1 VEIGVQTATKIAPW
15 GPRVDPHFDVADY
28 DPEGDLMVLNFGP
41 QHPSTHGVLRIKLW
55 LDGEKVVKAVP
66 YLGYLH
72 RGVEKLCEKLA
83 YVQIP
88 PIVDKHDYVSAM
100 TNELAI
106 CMAFEKLEGTEVP
119 RRARYLRT
127 IVAEFQRV
135 ASHLLWL
142 GTFCND
148 IGGALGGGGSIFMYT
163 FRERELILD
172 LFEDLTGQRLHYNYH
187 QVGGVRHDLPAGWAA
202 KARAAAKEILERLP
216 EHHRMVADN
225 PVFRARTVGVGRLD
239 PRLAME
245 LGIGGPLLRA
255 SGVAHDLRIAQPYAA
270 YDEIA
275 VRTFTAA
282 EGDAYARF
290 QVRMQEMEES
300 LRIAIELLDGI
311 PEGPI
316 MGRKV
321 VTMPNAVKP
330 PKGEAYVGIETPR
343 GELGTYVV
351 SDGTQFPYRV
361 KFRPPSYHA
370 LSALPYLLPGVT
382 VSDVVTILGSLDPIM
397 GEADR

>member
-1 VEIGVQTATKIAPW
+1 MQTATKIAP
-15 GPRVDPHFDVADY
+15 PARRVDPHLDLADY

-72 RGVEKLCEKLA
+72 RGAEKLCEKLT
-83 YVQIP
+83 YVQVP

-100 TNELAI
+100 INELAV

-127 IVAEFQRV
+127 IVAELQRV

-148 IGGALGGGGSIFMYT
+148 IGGAMGGGGSVFMYA
-163 FRERELILD
+163 FRERELIID
-172 LFEDLTGQRLHYNYH
+172 LFEELAGARMHYNYV
-187 QVGGVRHDLPAGWAA
+187 QVGGVRHDLTPGWAA
-202 KARAAAKEILERLP
+202 KAKAVAKEILARLP
-216 EHHRMVADN
+216 EHHAMLDDN
-225 PVFRARTVGVGRLD
+225 PIFRARTVGLGYLE
-239 PRLAME
+239 PELAME
-245 LGIGGPLLRA
+245 LGIGGPMLRA
-255 SGVAHDLRIAQPYAA
+255 SGVAHDLRVSQPYAA
-270 YDEIA
+270 YDEIE
-275 VRTFTAA
+275 VKTFTAT
-282 EGDAYARF
+282 EGDVYARYL
-290 QVRMQEMEES
+290 VRMQEMEES
-300 LRIAIELLDGI
+300 LRIASALLDGI

-316 MGRKV
+316 LGRKAA

-330 PKGEAYVGIETPR
+330 PKGDAYVGIESPR

-351 SDGTQFPYRV
+351 SDGTPNPYRV
-361 KFRPPSYHA
+361 KFRAPSYHA

-382 VSDVVTILGSLDPIM
+382 VSDVVAVLGSLDPIM

>member
-1 VEIGVQTATKIAPW
+1 MQTASKMAPPA
-15 GPRVDPHFDVADY
+15 PRVDPHLDLATYEPD
-28 DPEGDLMVLNFGP
+28 GDLLVLNFGP

-55 LDGEKVVKAVP
+55 LDGERVVKAVP

-72 RGVEKLCEKLA
+72 RGAEKLCEKLT

-100 TNELAI
+100 INELAV
-106 CMAFEKLEGTEVP
+106 CMAFEKLDGTEVP

-127 IVAEFQRV
+127 IVAELQRV

-148 IGGALGGGGSIFMYT
+148 IGGAMGGGGSIFMYT
-163 FRERELILD
+163 FRERELIID
-172 LFEDLTGQRLHYNYH
+172 LFEELAGARMHYNYV
-187 QVGGVRHDLPAGWAA
+187 QVGGVRHDLTAGWADKA
-202 KARAAAKEILERLP
+202 KAVAKEILARIP
-216 EHHRMVADN
+216 EYRRMLDDN
-225 PVFRARTVGVGRLD
+225 PVFRSRTVGLGYLD
-239 PRLAME
+239 PDLAQE
-245 LGIGGPLLRA
+245 LGIGGPALRA
-255 SGVAHDLRIAQPYAA
+255 SGVAHDLRVAQPYAA
-270 YDEIA
+270 YDEIEIRPA
-275 VRTFTAA
+275 LARD
-282 EGDAYARF
+282 GDVYSRY

-300 LRIAIELLDGI
+300 LRVVSLLLDGV

-316 MGRKV
+316 LGRKA

-330 PKGEAYVGIETPR
+330 PKGEAYVGIESPR
-343 GELGTYVV
+343 GELGTYAV

-361 KFRPPSYHA
+361 KFRSPSFHA

-382 VSDVVTILGSLDPIM
+382 VSDVVAVLGSLDPIM